1 MLLYFVISS
10 FHLHAISISNT
21 VTALIV
27 IINILFLFYW
37 NILLVNIDHRNR
49 LMLTIRWKLVILLSE
64 YDTVNQNES

>member
-49 LMLTIRWKLVILLSE
+49 LMLTIRWKLVIPLSE

>member
-27 IINILFLFYW
+27 IINSLFSFIWKIL
-37 NILLVNIDHRNR
+37 
-49 LMLTIRWKLVILLSE
+49 
-64 YDTVNQNES
+64 

>member
-37 NILLVNIDHRNR
+37 KIFNEYR
-49 LMLTIRWKLVILLSE
+49 L
-64 YDTVNQNES
+64 

>member
-21 VTALIV
+21 VTALIF